1 MHWIKAYAGALVAFL
16 VIDLAWIAF
25 VLKPFYE
32 EQVGSLMRE
41 TPDVAASAVFYLAYV
56 GGIVFL
62 AVEPAWRVGTL
73 RAALARGAVLGL
85 LAYGTYTV
93 TNYAIFE
100 AWSFALVVSDAAWGA
115 VLTAACAGAG
125 YLAGGKPETASG

>member
-16 VIDLAWIAF
+16 VIDLAWIAL

-32 EQVGSLMRE
+32 EQVGTLMRE
-41 TPDVAASAVFYLAYV
+41 SPDVVASAVFYLAYV
-56 GGIVFL
+56 GGIVLL
-62 AVEPAWRVGTL
+62 AVEPAVRTRSVKP
-73 RAALARGAVLGL
+73 AVVRGAVLGL

-100 AWSFALVVSDAAWGA
+100 AWSLALVVSDAAWGA
-115 VLTAACAGAG
+115 ALTAACAAAG
-125 YLAGGKPETASG
+125 YFSCGRGAARN